1 MKNYNITFSR
11 RSSTVELVSILFA
24 VCALLFARLNKSIF
38 AAIKTAWRWLFAPKT
53 YFASDGEEGV
63 TVNGLQFIGINLIAA
78 AVCVLLSVSL

>member
-24 VCALLFARLNKSIF
+24 VCALLFARLNKCIF
-38 AAIKTAWRWLFAPKT
+38 AAIKSAWRWFFVPKT
-53 YFASDGEEGV
+53 YFASDGDGV
-63 TVNGLQFIGINLIAA
+63 TVNGLQLIGINFIAA

>member
-38 AAIKTAWRWLFAPKT
+38 AAIKSAWRWLFAPKT
-53 YFASDGEEGV
+53 YFAGDGEGI

-78 AVCVLLSVSL
+78 VVFLLLSVSL